1 MHTVSSVSWTGE
13 LLKNKEEVHSI
24 SLFFVFLDWKFPH
37 TNSDFPDVK
46 KIGWFFSCFIPYE
59 IRHITA
65 VKKKVKTGGK
75 NMNDTILDVYSESLT
90 DTEMESLFS
99 TPKESRKGDRRKTD
113 YKKAK
118 RKARINI
125 ATMACNTVPLYDN
138 LHQYSKNKI
147 HCSCRLCRGK
157 DYFGRHILTKQEKNR
172 YNEMLVEL
180 QELEG
185 DMPAKVRK
193 EIA

>member
-1 MHTVSSVSWTGE
+1 
-13 LLKNKEEVHSI
+13 
-24 SLFFVFLDWKFPH
+24 
-37 TNSDFPDVK
+37 
-46 KIGWFFSCFIPYE
+46 
-59 IRHITA
+59 
-65 VKKKVKTGGK
+65 
-75 NMNDTILDVYSESLT
+75 MNNTILDVYSDTLT
-90 DTEMESLFS
+90 DAEVDELFN
-99 TPKESRKGDRRKTD
+99 TPKKGKKGDRRKTD

-125 ATMACNTVPLYDN
+125 ATMAYNTVPLYDN

-172 YNEMLVEL
+172 HNEMLVEL
-180 QELEG
+180 QELEE
-185 DMPAKVRK
+185 DMLMETGK

>member
-1 MHTVSSVSWTGE
+1 
-13 LLKNKEEVHSI
+13 
-24 SLFFVFLDWKFPH
+24 
-37 TNSDFPDVK
+37 
-46 KIGWFFSCFIPYE
+46 
-59 IRHITA
+59 
-65 VKKKVKTGGK
+65 
-75 NMNDTILDVYSESLT
+75 MNNTILDIYSEAIT
-90 DTEMESLFS
+90 DAEAESLFS
-99 TPKESRKGDRRKTD
+99 TPKESRKGNRRKTD

-125 ATMACNTVPLYDN
+125 ATMAFNTVPLYDN

-157 DYFGRHILTKQEKNR
+157 DYFGRHILTKQERNR

-185 DMPAKVRK
+185 DMLMETGK